1 MTATPA
7 NHGAAAAAW
16 TVHKRDGSVFATVEG
31 WDQRY
36 ADHTRVAEQAA
47 AASAS
52 PNHTLLYRGQK
63 SIDHIDDVFTIGQ
76 KARPLYH
83 LGDRAKLERRLSR
96 MATDRAW
103 FGQLA
108 GAFVG
113 SRLGENSTVTFEQL
127 LERFDTREE
136 PGRILLAQVLLEAL
150 QYRNCQLT
158 GKEWRD
164 FLFLLSATTNA
175 ERAAMYALQ
184 NDPGKAFV
192 LEYVPPHGRNLAR
205 SVTHFRSE
213 YAALGLG
220 DTFPDGDSEYLIRYA
235 MLPHFLL
242 GYTRLDRQG
251 RGPPCSYRATYVPN
265 PVYTNGSATLDNPPD
280 LNAAQ
285 EEVFRKTMPGIAW
298 VVNYGA
304 GARSGWGQ
312 IHTPGGTEPLDP
324 PMPVERM
331 EGSTTRV
338 ARPSR

>member
-7 NHGAAAAAW
+7 NQGAAPTPW
-16 TVHKRDGSVFATVEG
+16 TVHERDGSVLATVEG
-31 WDQRY
+31 WHQRY
-36 ADHTRVAEQAA
+36 ADHPMIAKQAA
-47 AASAS
+47 AASVS

-63 SIDHIDDVFTIGQ
+63 KIDHIEGVFTIGQ

-83 LGDRAKLERRLSR
+83 LGDRTKLERRLST

-108 GAFVG
+108 GAFLG
-113 SRLGENSTVTFEQL
+113 SRVGGESAVTFGQL
-127 LERFDTREE
+127 LERFDARGETD
-136 PGRILLAQVLLEAL
+136 RILLTQVLLEAL

-158 GKEWRD
+158 GKQWRD
-164 FLFLLSATTNA
+164 YLFLLSATTNA

-184 NDPGKAFV
+184 NNPKTAYV
-192 LEYVPPHGRNLAR
+192 LDYVPPHGRNLAR
-205 SVTHFRSE
+205 SVTHFHSE

-220 DTFPDGDSEYLIRYA
+220 ETFPDEDNEYLIRYA

-251 RGPPCSYRATYVPN
+251 KGPPCSYRATYVPN
-265 PVYTNGSATLDNPPD
+265 PVYADGTATLDNPPE

-285 EEVFRKTMPGIAW
+285 EGVFRKTLPDIAW
-298 VVNYGA
+298 VVNYDGQ
-304 GARSGWGQ
+304 ARSGWGQ
-312 IHTPGGTEPLDP
+312 IHTPDGAQPLDP

-331 EGSTTRV
+331 EGSAIRSS
-338 ARPSR
+338 RPT